1 MIGGL
6 AGTAM
11 FVMSLLF
18 ILLAVTAPFINPTM
32 EFATPHMNEV
42 KTYIPTFDFS
52 YFTTVSMLVFAVGG
66 AEKFLHMSIQH
77 VTLQKNFQRDDLF
90 SGNGRC
96 MCGLRFSSDGDALL
110 PVTISLKI

>member
-1 MIGGL
+1 MSVQMVAVISLIIFLAFLYLSTKGLSTLKVIGGL

-11 FVMSLLF
+11 FVMSILF

-32 EFATPHMNEV
+32 EFATPHMNQV

-66 AEKFLHMSIQH
+66 AEKYPLCQLYKKSC
-77 VTLQKNFQRDDLF
+77 K
-90 SGNGRC
+90 G
-96 MCGLRFSSDGDALL
+96 
-110 PVTISLKI
+110 IS